1 MTMLSLMLLAA
12 SLSDALER
20 GIQLEEN
27 HRWEEAAALYEAA
40 LPESTEPL
48 RLQFAIAEMCFN
60 QQDYARTRKWLRAVE
75 GSLRDHPGDAG
86 EWARLLNAKA
96 ALHLVEGNLS
106 AARRVL
112 AGVAPSAGTLH
123 TMASVE
129 AQTGELAKAERHQK
143 EALAMFREQLGERH
157 DSVMRAWISL
167 STIQGLRRDWRAA
180 ERSIQQALAIR
191 ETAEGLANLA
201 AVRRR
206 GQRSEAPTEA
216 RHLVDVQT
224 LRHEGNRPAVVV
236 R

>member
-1 MTMLSLMLLAA
+1 
-12 SLSDALER
+12 
-20 GIQLEEN
+20 
-27 HRWEEAAALYEAA
+27 
-40 LPESTEPL
+40 
-48 RLQFAIAEMCFN
+48 
-60 QQDYARTRKWLRAVE
+60 
-75 GSLRDHPGDAG
+75 
-86 EWARLLNAKA
+86 
-96 ALHLVEGNLS
+96 
-106 AARRVL
+106 
-112 AGVAPSAGTLH
+112 
-123 TMASVE
+123 MASVE